1 MRFAAT
7 RFLGILASFV
17 PGVLAAQGGV
27 SPSCPGGTPS
37 QRFVQDAC
45 QKAVDLFEFMVP
57 QAGLAL
63 AGGGAVLGE
72 GSSLGRLGSVS
83 IGLRGN
89 LIQGDL
95 PRVEDAPPST
105 GGAVASTYSLAGTY
119 LGAPVLDVA
128 AGVFPGV
135 SFPGTR
141 ALALD
146 ALVNVAWIPEYA
158 GEGVRLST
166 PEGGV
171 RLGYG
176 ARLTLLDESIVTPAL
191 AVTFVRRDLPR
202 VDLIGETGDDR
213 LEASGLE
220 LRTSALRFQVAKRL
234 GLVTVSAGAGS
245 DKIEAAATVRA
256 WVRDGGVTQQA
267 GPVQL
272 ERSLRRDNVFAG
284 VGLNLKFA
292 VIGAEVGRSSGGTIE
307 TFNSFG
313 GTRADAARVYGSAG
327 LRLRW

>member
-1 MRFAAT
+1 
-7 RFLGILASFV
+7 
-17 PGVLAAQGGV
+17 
-27 SPSCPGGTPS
+27 
-37 QRFVQDAC
+37 
-45 QKAVDLFEFMVP
+45 
-57 QAGLAL
+57 
-63 AGGGAVLGE
+63 
-72 GSSLGRLGSVS
+72 
-83 IGLRGN
+83 
-89 LIQGDL
+89 
-95 PRVEDAPPST
+95 
-105 GGAVASTYSLAGTY
+105 VASAYSLAGTY

-176 ARLTLLDESIVTPAL
+176 VRLTLLDESIVTPAL

-202 VDLIGETGDDR
+202 VDLAGEAGDDR

-245 DKIEAAATVRA
+245 DKIEASATVRA
-256 WVRDGGVTQQA
+256 SVTEGGVTQQA

-284 VGLNLKFA
+284 VGLNLKIV
-292 VIGAEVGRSSGGTIE
+292 VIGAEIGRSSGGTIE